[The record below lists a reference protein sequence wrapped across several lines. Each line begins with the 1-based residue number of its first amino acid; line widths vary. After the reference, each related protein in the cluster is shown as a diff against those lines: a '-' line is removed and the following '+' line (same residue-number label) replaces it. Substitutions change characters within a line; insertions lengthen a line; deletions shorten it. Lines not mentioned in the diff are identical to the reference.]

1 MSKTDWIFLANLDQN
16 LSSSRTVSSI
26 LRFGAR
32 MGGRQQQPA
41 ASEGVPPKI
50 TYLYYMQCQSTA
62 PHKFAQDAMSQG
74 LIPLAL

>member
-41 ASEGVPPKI
+41 ASEGVPPK
-50 TYLYYMQCQSTA
+50 MSA
-62 PHKFAQDAMSQG
+62 P
-74 LIPLAL
+74 

>member
-32 MGGRQQQPA
+32 MAGRQQQPA
-41 ASEGVPPKI
+41 ASEGVPPK
-50 TYLYYMQCQSTA
+50 MSA
-62 PHKFAQDAMSQG
+62 P
-74 LIPLAL
+74 